1 MSLRVKSMLVA
12 SGTMAILM
20 LILFVSA
27 RLILTDSYTR
37 LEQQDTLVHVER
49 ALNAFTNELLTLE
62 TTATDYATWDDTYN
76 FIPERTPGYVE
87 SNYTDSAFSN
97 SRLSLVM
104 LIDAQGQAVYV
115 KGYNL
120 GQNQAQAISPET
132 EALILKDE
140 VLLQPTRTLDPR
152 QGLLALPD
160 GLYLIVSQPILTSAG
175 DGPSRGALIMARAVT
190 PAEITRLS
198 EVTELQL
205 TMLDLSAPLE
215 AEAQA
220 ARALLSA
227 QQPMT
232 VRVVNEQLVQGYGLI
247 EDIHGQPVQMLR
259 VDLDRRIYQ
268 QGQQTLSYLMLA
280 LVGAGLFMGTAL
292 TLLLER
298 TVIARLHRLNREV
311 RNIGARANVGLRVS
325 ARDADEIGSLAT
337 EINHTL
343 DSLETAQRLLR
354 QREREALT
362 LLDSLPAYAFFKD
375 AQGRYVAANQ
385 EFCAA
390 LHCPREAIG
399 GKTDYDFYPRERAER
414 YRADDAYVMQ
424 HGETREVAEE
434 TIGSGPDAVVLATKK
449 VPLKDEQGQVIGL
462 IGLAFDVTDRRRA
475 AQEIAQARDQ
485 ALEALRFKSQLLAH
499 VSHDLRTPINAILGY
514 TEMLQAGVYGPVTEE
529 QRQPL
534 ARISLSCN
542 QLARM
547 VNDLLSQSRL
557 EAGKQ
562 TLVNRPFAPANLL
575 DAIKAVAAPI
585 AQDKH
590 LELHCNLDPAM
601 PAEIYGD
608 YDRLYQVV
616 LNLVDNALKFTEQ
629 GAINVQI
636 TRPTATEYAIS
647 VTDTGQGIP
656 PQEQALIF
664 EAFQQGAAPARGR
677 YKGVGLGLSI
687 VKQLTVQMG
696 GQISVSSQIG
706 QGSTFTITMPITLTQ
721 EVIA

>member
-87 SNYTDSAFSN
+87 SNYTDSAFAN

-104 LIDAQGQAVYV
+104 LIDAQGQAAYV

-132 EALILKDE
+132 QALILNDE

-152 QGLLALPD
+152 QGLLVLPD

-190 PAEITRLS
+190 PAEIARLS
-198 EVTELQL
+198 EVTKLQL

-215 AEAQA
+215 DEAQA
-220 ARALLSA
+220 ARALLST

-311 RNIGARANVGLRVS
+311 RAYLEELEPTRVTTQTFAGALEELIGTFTAGQEVQIEQRI
-325 ARDADEIGSLAT
+325 DADAVALIPPLQIAEIMNIL
-337 EINHTL
+337 
-343 DSLETAQRLLR
+343 
-354 QREREALT
+354 REALSNSLRHGQARRLT
-362 LLDSLPAYAFFKD
+362 LLV
-375 AQGRYVAANQ
+375 GRGDQQVALAVQDDGRGFVPQAGSPGGHGLVNM
-385 EFCAA
+385 EARAAA
-390 LHCPREAIG
+390 LG
-399 GKTDYDFYPRERAER
+399 GSLRIESAVGK
-414 YRADDAYVMQ
+414 
-424 HGETREVAEE
+424 GTRVLLTLPVA
-434 TIGSGPDAVVLATKK
+434 S
-449 VPLKDEQGQVIGL
+449 
-462 IGLAFDVTDRRRA
+462 
-475 AQEIAQARDQ
+475 
-485 ALEALRFKSQLLAH
+485 
-499 VSHDLRTPINAILGY
+499 
-514 TEMLQAGVYGPVTEE
+514 
-529 QRQPL
+529 
-534 ARISLSCN
+534 
-542 QLARM
+542 
-547 VNDLLSQSRL
+547 
-557 EAGKQ
+557 
-562 TLVNRPFAPANLL
+562 PA
-575 DAIKAVAAPI
+575 
-585 AQDKH
+585 
-590 LELHCNLDPAM
+590 
-601 PAEIYGD
+601 
-608 YDRLYQVV
+608 
-616 LNLVDNALKFTEQ
+616 
-629 GAINVQI
+629 
-636 TRPTATEYAIS
+636 
-647 VTDTGQGIP
+647 
-656 PQEQALIF
+656 
-664 EAFQQGAAPARGR
+664 
-677 YKGVGLGLSI
+677 
-687 VKQLTVQMG
+687 
-696 GQISVSSQIG
+696 
-706 QGSTFTITMPITLTQ
+706 
-721 EVIA
+721 